1 MASATPVDKLRGISE
16 ELAAK
21 LKGQQITNSDLLLKA
36 GCTPEAR
43 QALAKKIGAD
53 PKALL
58 ELLNRADLDRVSG
71 IGAAYSN
78 LLEEAGV
85 DTVKEL
91 SKRVAAN
98 LHAKILE
105 INTAKKVTTHPP
117 TLAMVEAWVAEA
129 KALPPMMEY

>member
-1 MASATPVDKLRGISE
+1 MARTTSVGKIRGITTD
-16 ELAAK
+16 LANK
-21 LKGQQITNSDLLLKA
+21 LKGHQIGNAAALLKA
-36 GCTPEAR
+36 GATAEER
-43 QALAKKIGAD
+43 NKLAKSIGAD

-58 ELLNRADLDRVSG
+58 ELLNRADLDRVGG

-98 LHAKILE
+98 LHAKIVE
-105 INTAKKVTTHPP
+105 VNNSKKITTHPP
-117 TLAMVEAWVAEA
+117 TLAQVEKWVEEA
-129 KALPPMMEY
+129 KKLPAVLEY